1 MKIFLIISMVVF
13 SFVHNDKRNSKTTV
27 SPLGS
32 KALLQEDQA
41 STHKVG
47 EHYGG
52 GIVFYVDES
61 GKHGLVASEK
71 DQKKAK
77 WYNGDFKIT
86 KATGAAVGT
95 GLANT
100 TAIVEVQG
108 KGVYAASVCEQLELN
123 GFNDWFLPSKD
134 ELNLLRKQRFVVGGF
149 DNLSY
154 WSSTEYGINYAWGQN
169 FKSGAQDYGNKNSA
183 PAFRAIRSF

>member
-1 MKIFLIISMVVF
+1 MIGTVIFSIVRHDKENLLTSISPSGFKNV
-13 SFVHNDKRNSKTTV
+13 
-27 SPLGS
+27 
-32 KALLQEDQA
+32 LQEEQA

-61 GKHGLVASEK
+61 GKHGLIASEK

-86 KATGAAVGT
+86 KASGAAVGT
-95 GLANT
+95 GQANT
-100 TAIVEVQG
+100 TAIIEVQG
-108 KGVYAASVCEQLELN
+108 KGAYAASVCDQLELN
-123 GFNDWFLPSKD
+123 GFSDWFLPSKD
-134 ELNLLRKQRFVVGGF
+134 ELNLLRKQRYVVGGF

-154 WSSTEYGINYAWGQN
+154 WSSTEYGIDYAWGQN
-169 FKSGAQDYGNKNSA
+169 FRSGAQDYGNKNSA
-183 PAFRAIRSF
+183 PAFRAIRAF